1 MRRKKKKKKKSLIK
15 KKKKKMKGTYGKLHS
30 VRTRRVAGHLDISAR
45 GMLAIGD
52 GTFVD
57 VYGSGILNAPQD
69 DPYMSVHTGER
80 KEVVHSL
87 QFCPWEDV
95 LGVGRAG
102 GFTSAIIP
110 GCGEPNIDTF
120 EANPFISKQQ
130 RREADVKSLL
140 DKAEPSTIMLNP
152 NELGMVDAAAVPI
165 SVVSQKAKFEPKHK
179 SGGKDKSGLRQKR
192 KQQVS
197 DAEFLQE
204 RKQKVLEERQRE
216 LAEKA
221 AGGDEKKQKKKKFKE
236 GGTDEILSRFK

>member
-1 MRRKKKKKKKSLIK
+1 LVLFFLVSSVLLFLFS
-15 KKKKKMKGTYGKLHS
+15 GTYKRMHS

-57 VYGSGILNAPQD
+57 VYGCGILDAPQA

-80 KEVVHSL
+80 KEVVHSVR
-87 QFCPWEDV
+87 FCPWEDV

-120 EANPFISKQQ
+120 EANPFITRQQ
-130 RREADVKSLL
+130 RREADVQSLL
-140 DKAEPSTIMLNP
+140 DKAQPNTIMLNP
-152 NELGMVDAAAVPI
+152 NELGGVDAQAVPKAAV
-165 SVVSQKAKFEPKHK
+165 KEKEKFQPKHK
-179 SGGKDKSGLRQKR
+179 SGGKDKSGQRQKR
-192 KQQVS
+192 KAIVS

-204 RKQKVLEERQRE
+204 RRQQVLEERQKE
-216 LAEKA
+216 EDEAKAEQ
-221 AGGDEKKQKKKKFKE
+221 EQKKQKKKKKKFE
-236 GGTDEILSRFK
+236 GDVLARFVK